1 MFSYSERW
9 SHEVKISLGNK
20 QSSYAVLTWNILNLY
35 MKKGCKMTQMQ
46 SKIVILYSAAV
57 GYHKSVPK
65 LLLGYFRFCVH
76 FIT

>member
-9 SHEVKISLGNK
+9 SHEVKVSLGNK
-20 QSSYAVLTWNILNLY
+20 QSSYAVLTLNTLNLC

-46 SKIVILYSAAV
+46 SNILMWML

-65 LLLGYFRFCVH
+65 ILLAYFRFCIHV
-76 FIT
+76 IT